1 MMRKHVVA
9 LCILALCLA
18 TVSCKKLGTGPLKYE
33 TAKFT
38 DAVPQDYGPL
48 IGVIQ
53 TQAPDVVALWFQRS
67 DGTIVAVFVNV
78 YQARISDK
86 VLTLPRR

>member
-1 MMRKHVVA
+1 MVRKPVVV
-9 LCILALCLA
+9 CILAFCLA

-48 IGVIQ
+48 VGVIQ
-53 TQAPDVVALWFQRS
+53 TPETNVVALWFQRS

-78 YQARISDK
+78 SQARISDK